1 MGESFIRCWVGPK
14 GIEAI
19 AIGGFERRYDPNSI
33 KNERWEI
40 LGIKSDIS
48 LGLGQTLTR
57 WNVSWL
63 VE

>member
-33 KNERWEI
+33 KNER
-40 LGIKSDIS
+40 
-48 LGLGQTLTR
+48 
-57 WNVSWL
+57 
-63 VE
+63 